1 MLLVGTY
8 QTKSNNTFSDTESR
22 KKANKDSIKRKPTQR
37 CKKPRIADGGEIESR
52 EKRRN
57 SSMSDFENCEKRRIY
72 NIQYVK
78 KGESIVFN
86 ILHEVIEHW
95 SLVRK
100 IIQLFSY
107 ETSGNN

>member
-1 MLLVGTY
+1 MAAIESVIEVGIEFTI
-8 QTKSNNTFSDTESR
+8 SVACLSAFTF
-22 KKANKDSIKRKPTQR
+22 
-37 CKKPRIADGGEIESR
+37 GMEIGIMVIMESR